1 MGLFADSKI
10 CQGELVGEYLGE
22 VLTEAM
28 YLERQRQFADEK
40 HKYFMNLG
48 GGEVID
54 ASRKAGKCRFCNHSC
69 EPNAETQKWLVNG
82 ERRIGIF
89 ALVDIPKGDE
99 ITFNYNFQRFDA
111 PIACLCGKGNCRGVF
126 GVNDDDAQDDAQTGA
141 CTRSKVAVRRC
152 LDPVLTTSVPSA
164 FSEQA
169 GDLVERALITLRK
182 RNGQLDARSVAASR
196 SSGLL
201 LLRNVRRSLADGC
214 RFESSRIGQ
223 RRT

>member
-1 MGLFADSKI
+1 MRAALMVRDHCTRSSLTRRALQECVPDIDEIAFCTCKPPEDGGEGCGDKCINRASLVECSPQCSLGKLCSNKQLQRRSRSTVSKVLVQDAGERGLGLFADSKI

-82 ERRIGIF
+82 S
-89 ALVDIPKGDE
+89 
-99 ITFNYNFQRFDA
+99 
-111 PIACLCGKGNCRGVF
+111 C
-126 GVNDDDAQDDAQTGA
+126 
-141 CTRSKVAVRRC
+141 
-152 LDPVLTTSVPSA
+152 SA
-164 FSEQA
+164 FP
-169 GDLVERALITLRK
+169 LRTHAPTP
-182 RNGQLDARSVAASR
+182 L
-196 SSGLL
+196 
-201 LLRNVRRSLADGC
+201 
-214 RFESSRIGQ
+214 
-223 RRT
+223 

>member
-1 MGLFADSKI
+1 MS
-10 CQGELVGEYLGE
+10 E
-22 VLTEAM
+22 
-28 YLERQRQFADEK
+28 
-40 HKYFMNLG
+40 
-48 GGEVID
+48 
-54 ASRKAGKCRFCNHSC
+54 
-69 EPNAETQKWLVNG
+69 
-82 ERRIGIF
+82 
-89 ALVDIPKGDE
+89 
-99 ITFNYNFQRFDA
+99 
-111 PIACLCGKGNCRGVF
+111 GVF